1 MDFKHLQRQKTY
13 FMVIISTVNTEHTY
27 DLIIHIFPFQNWTF
41 IIVVYGMY
49 YPGAVSG
56 FKWGGGAR
64 FFWNKK
70 CDN

>member
-41 IIVVYGMY
+41 IIVVYGNY
-49 YPGAVSG
+49 YLSISVNIYLST
-56 FKWGGGAR
+56 R
-64 FFWNKK
+64 V
-70 CDN
+70 